1 MVFYNLHSGIIKNY
15 NYLWLIR
22 DNKTTMN
29 IIFRYFRKAE
39 EYSAYIFLML
49 IAIIPTSEAVVR
61 IFFKTGIPDSS
72 NYFQHMVLWIT
83 FIGGMITSRERKHLS
98 LAAGVDLMGDSLK
111 KWFKTV
117 SSFLSA
123 TICIAFAWN
132 ALSLVL
138 IGFDP
143 AKKIGIF
150 PIQVATIIMPVGYTI
165 MALRFVISL
174 PAGRIQKMIAG
185 AGILF
190 GTFLS
195 LSQIGNIIGSFSSST
210 MDAFQ
215 PVITASGGI
224 INALTFPLIITLLIF
239 AFLDTPIFIVLGG
252 LAYLL
257 FVRSG
262 GSLEIIPN
270 EAYTMLTDQSIPTIP
285 LFALAGFILSESK
298 AGERLIRLFRA
309 FFGWL
314 PGGMVIAVVLVC
326 AFFTTFTGASGVTIL
341 ALGGILSYL
350 LINSGKF
357 SENFTYGILIV
368 SGSIG
373 LLFPPSLPI
382 ILYGVVSQVSIKKL
396 FLAGIIPGFFMVVA
410 LSLMGVFVAVRG
422 KLQRHPFVLKE
433 ALSSIREG
441 VWEIL
446 LPILICVC
454 YFGGFATHVETAA
467 LTVLY
472 CLFITIVVHRDYK
485 IKDIGK
491 VMLNC
496 IPIIGGI
503 LIILAHARGLS
514 YYIVDAEIPMQLT
527 AWFSSH
533 IHSKYYFLLMLNVGL
548 LIVGFFMDI
557 YSAIMVVVPLIIPLG
572 NLFGIN
578 PVHLGIIFLANLE
591 LGFSHPPIGL
601 NLFMASYRFKQP
613 LTRIYWQVLP
623 FLFVLLFTV
632 LVITYVPQM
641 STLLIDLVE

>member
-1 MVFYNLHSGIIKNY
+1 
-15 NYLWLIR
+15 
-22 DNKTTMN
+22 MN
-29 IIFRYFRKAE
+29 NILRVFRKAE
-39 EYSAYIFLML
+39 EYSSYFFLML
-49 IAIIPTSEAVVR
+49 VAVIPTGEAIVR

-98 LAAGVDLMGDSLK
+98 LAAGVELMPDAPK
-111 KWFKTV
+111 KWIKTF

-123 TICIAFAWN
+123 TICTAFACN

-143 AKKIGIF
+143 SKKIGMF
-150 PIQVATIIMPVGYTI
+150 PIQAATIIMPIGYTVI
-165 MALRFVISL
+165 ALRFVTSL
-174 PAGRIQKMIAG
+174 PAGRIQKLIVA

-195 LSQIGNIIGSFSSST
+195 LPQIGNILGSISPSLS
-210 MDAFQ
+210 DSFQ
-215 PVITASGGI
+215 PVITATGGI
-224 INALTFPLIITLLIF
+224 NQSLTIPLIIVLIVF
-239 AFLDTPIFIVLGG
+239 SFLDTPIFIVLGG
-252 LAYLL
+252 LAYLF

-314 PGGMVIAVVLVC
+314 PGGMAIAVVLVC

-350 LINSGKF
+350 LINSGKY
-357 SENFTYGILIV
+357 SENFTYGLLIV

-382 ILYGVVSQVSIKKL
+382 ILYGVVAQVSIKKL
-396 FLAGIIPGFFMVVA
+396 FLAGIIPGFFMVIA

-422 KLQRHPFVLKE
+422 KLERHPFVLKE
-433 ALSSIREG
+433 AFSSMREG
-441 VWEIL
+441 IWEL
-446 LPILICVC
+446 FLPIMIIGV
-454 YFGGFATHVETAA
+454 YFSGLATHVETAA

-472 CLFITIVVHRDYK
+472 SLFITVVVHKDYK
-485 IKDIGK
+485 IGELGK
-491 VMLNC
+491 VFLNC
-496 IPIIGGI
+496 VPIIGGI

-533 IHSKYYFLLMLNVGL
+533 IHSKYFFLLMLNVGL

>member
-1 MVFYNLHSGIIKNY
+1 MIAKIISR
-15 NYLWLIR
+15 IR
-22 DNKTTMN
+22 E
-29 IIFRYFRKAE
+29 IIRYAE
-39 EYSAYIFLML
+39 DYSTYIFLFL
-49 IAIIPTSEAVVR
+49 LAIIPVSEAVVR

-72 NYFQHMVLWIT
+72 NYLQHMVLWIT
-83 FIGGMITSRERKHLS
+83 FVGGMITSRERKHLS
-98 LAAGVDLMGDSLK
+98 LAAGVELMKDSVK
-111 KWFKTV
+111 NWFKTV

-143 AKKIGIF
+143 AKKIGFF
-150 PIQVATIIMPVGYTI
+150 PIQLATIIMPIGYTLI
-165 MALRFVISL
+165 AIRFVTTL
-174 PAGRIQKMIAG
+174 PGNRLQKSIAG
-185 AGILF
+185 MGILV

-195 LSQIGNIIGSFSSST
+195 LSQIGTIIGAISASMLES
-210 MDAFQ
+210 FQ
-215 PVITASGGI
+215 PVIAATVGI
-224 INALTFPLIITLLIF
+224 IQALSMPLIIILVVF

-252 LAYLL
+252 IAYL
-257 FVRSG
+257 FFMRSG
-262 GSLEIIPN
+262 GSLEIIPS

-309 FFGWL
+309 FFSWM
-314 PGGMVIAVVLVC
+314 PGGMAIAVVLVC

-350 LINSGKF
+350 LINSGKY
-357 SENFTYGILIV
+357 SENFTYGLLIV

-382 ILYGVVSQVSIKKL
+382 ILYGVVAQVSIKKL
-396 FLAGIIPGFFMVVA
+396 FLAGIIPGLFMVVC

-422 KLQRHPFVLKE
+422 KLERHPFDLKE

-441 VWEIL
+441 IWEL
-446 LPILICVC
+446 MLPIMIIAV
-454 YFGGFATHVETAA
+454 YFSGLATHVETAA

-472 CLFITIVVHRDYK
+472 SLLITLVVHRDYK
-485 IKDIGK
+485 LKDLGK
-491 VMLNC
+491 VVINC
-496 IPIIGGI
+496 VPIIGGI

-533 IHSKYYFLLMLNVGL
+533 VHDKYFFLLMLNVGL

-572 NLFGIN
+572 ALFGID
-578 PVHLGIIFLANLE
+578 PVHMGIIFLANLE

-641 STLLIDLVE
+641 STIITDLVE

>member
-1 MVFYNLHSGIIKNY
+1 MIAKAISRVIRFIEDYSTYVFL
-15 NYLWLIR
+15 
-22 DNKTTMN
+22 
-29 IIFRYFRKAE
+29 
-39 EYSAYIFLML
+39 FLL
-49 IAIIPTSEAVVR
+49 AIIPTSEAVVR

-72 NYFQHMVLWIT
+72 NYLQHMVLWIT

-98 LAAGVDLMGDSLK
+98 LAAGVELMKDSVK
-111 KWFKTV
+111 IWFKTI
-117 SSFLSA
+117 SSFISA

-138 IGFDP
+138 IGFDVS
-143 AKKIGIF
+143 KRIGLF
-150 PIQVATIIMPVGYTI
+150 PIQLATIVMPVGYTI
-165 MALRFVISL
+165 IAVRFITTL
-174 PAGRIQKMIAG
+174 PAGRIQKLIAG
-185 AGILF
+185 TGILF

-195 LSQIGNIIGSFSSST
+195 LMQISNIIGSFSPAI
-210 MDAFQ
+210 MEAFQ
-215 PVITASGGI
+215 PAVTSTVGI
-224 INALTFPLIITLLIF
+224 IQAISLPLIIILVIF

-252 LAYLL
+252 LAYL
-257 FVRSG
+257 FFIRSN
-262 GSLEIIPN
+262 GSLEIIPS

-309 FFGWL
+309 FFSWL

-350 LINSGKF
+350 LINSGKY
-357 SENFTYGILIV
+357 SENFTYGLLIV

-382 ILYGVVSQVSIKKL
+382 ILYGVVAQVSIKKL
-396 FLAGIIPGFFMVVA
+396 FLAGIIPGLFMVIC
-410 LSLMGVFVAVRG
+410 LSLMGVYVAVRG
-422 KLQRHPFVLKE
+422 KLERHPFELKE
-433 ALSSIREG
+433 ALLSVREG
-441 VWEIL
+441 IWEL
-446 LPILICVC
+446 MLPVLIIGA
-454 YFGGFATHVETAA
+454 YFSGMATHVETAA

-472 CLFITIVVHRDYK
+472 SLLITIVVHRDYK
-485 IKDIGK
+485 LKELGK
-491 VMLNC
+491 VVINC
-496 IPIIGGI
+496 VPIIGGI

-527 AWFSSH
+527 AWFSSN
-533 IHSKYYFLLMLNVGL
+533 IHSKYFFLLMLNVGL

-572 NLFGIN
+572 ALFGID
-578 PVHLGIIFLANLE
+578 PVHMGIIFLANLE

-641 STLLIDLVE
+641 STLLINLVE

>member
-1 MVFYNLHSGIIKNY
+1 MRNLISRIIR
-15 NYLWLIR
+15 L
-22 DNKTTMN
+22 
-29 IIFRYFRKAE
+29 AE
-39 EYSAYIFLML
+39 DYSTYIFLFFVAL
-49 IAIIPTSEAVVR
+49 IPASEAIVR
-61 IFFKTGIPDSS
+61 IIFKTGIPDSS
-72 NYFQHMVLWIT
+72 IYLQHIILWIT

-98 LAAGVDLMGDSLK
+98 LAAGVDLMKDSVK
-111 KWFKTV
+111 IWFKTI

-138 IGFDP
+138 IGFDS
-143 AKKIGIF
+143 AKKVGFF
-150 PIQVATIIMPVGYTI
+150 PIQMATIIMPIGYAI
-165 MALRFVISL
+165 IAIRFITTL
-174 PAGRIQKMIAG
+174 PGGRIQKIIAG
-185 AGILF
+185 MGIVF

-195 LSQIGNIIGSFSSST
+195 LTQISNIIGSFSPA
-210 MDAFQ
+210 MMENFQ
-215 PVITASGGI
+215 PAVTSTVAI
-224 INALTFPLIITLLIF
+224 IQALSLPLIITLVIF

-252 LAYLL
+252 LAYL
-257 FVRSG
+257 FFIRSN

-309 FFGWL
+309 FFSWM

-350 LINSGKF
+350 LINSGKY
-357 SENFTYGILIV
+357 SENFTYGLLIV

-382 ILYGVVSQVSIKKL
+382 ILYGVVAQVSIKKL
-396 FLAGIIPGFFMVVA
+396 FLAGIIPGLFMVIC
-410 LSLMGVFVAVRG
+410 LSLMGVYVAVRG
-422 KLQRHPFVLKE
+422 KLERHPFDLKE

-441 VWEIL
+441 IWEL
-446 LPILICVC
+446 MLPVLIMTA
-454 YFGGFATHVETAA
+454 YFSGLATHVETAS
-467 LTVLY
+467 LTVIYSLI
-472 CLFITIVVHRDYK
+472 ITLVVHRDYK
-485 IKDIGK
+485 LRELGK
-491 VMLNC
+491 VVINC
-496 IPIIGGI
+496 VPIIGGI

-527 AWFSSH
+527 AWFSSN
-533 IHSKYYFLLMLNVGL
+533 IHSKYFFLLMLNVGL

-572 NLFGIN
+572 ALFGID
-578 PVHLGIIFLANLE
+578 PVHMGIIFLANLE

-632 LVITYVPQM
+632 LVITYVPHM